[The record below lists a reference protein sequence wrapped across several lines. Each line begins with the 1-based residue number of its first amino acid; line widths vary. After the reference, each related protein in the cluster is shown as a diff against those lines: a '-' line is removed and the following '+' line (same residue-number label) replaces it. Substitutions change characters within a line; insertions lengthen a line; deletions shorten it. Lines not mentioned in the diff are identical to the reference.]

1 MCDHKN
7 YNGKI
12 IYDGEL
18 APLFLYYLFV
28 QSQCALLFQAMP
40 LYYDYHSGNQKVR
53 EEIKTTGRRQS
64 LSIHYAFEIR
74 VDQINKFIFLK
85 FKYI

>member
-1 MCDHKN
+1 MRNHKN

-18 APLFLYYLFV
+18 ALLFLYYLFV
-28 QSQCALLFQAMP
+28 QSRYALLSQAMP
-40 LYYDYHSGNQKVR
+40 LYYLYPSRNRKVR
-53 EEIKTTGRRQS
+53 EEIKITAGRQS

-74 VDQINKFIFLK
+74 VDQINKFFSSIR
-85 FKYI
+85 YI